1 MMDSIDPR
9 DYRRTIGLFAT
20 GVTVIAA
27 EHGDEIQAMTANAVT
42 SLSLD
47 PLLLLVC
54 VGKKARMAEH
64 FVPNLGFTVNIL
76 REDQRALSTYFAGVW
91 RLPAPPPFRF
101 VPWVGKPR
109 LEGCLASVGCEVDEK
124 IEGGDHWII
133 VGRVTALHQG
143 IEPHLPLLF
152 FGGWYGRLNMD
163 VTHPAPDPDAIEI
176 PLQIYYDPW
185 YHEPG

>member
-1 MMDSIDPR
+1 MTESIDPR
-9 DYRRTIGLFAT
+9 EYRRTIGLFAT

-27 EHGDEIQAMTANAVT
+27 EHGNEIQAMTANAVT

-64 FVPNLGFTVNIL
+64 LISNPGFTVNIL

-91 RLPAPPPFRF
+91 RMPTPPPFRF
-101 VPWVGKPR
+101 VPWEGRPR
-109 LEGCLASVGCEVDEK
+109 LEGCLASLGCEVYEK
-124 IEGGDHWII
+124 IEGGDHWIV
-133 VGRVTALHQG
+133 VGRVTALHRG

-152 FGGWYGRLNMD
+152 YSGWYGRLNVD
-163 VTHPAPDPDAIEI
+163 VTQPAPDLDAIEV
-176 PLQIYYDPW
+176 PLQIFYDPW